1 MVKLSASGPPRSAAM
16 ISRRHALTGLGS
28 ALLAT
33 AATRATAQGAVFD
46 PQGAGTG
53 LTLTED
59 QLAAGRA
66 LLRRHPSVDIHAHP
80 GRFFLRDLKVQSPTT
95 KAFGEPFE
103 GRALAAMAKGGVTA
117 ALFNCVADTLLLEAS
132 PTRGMVFSREFAPG
146 EAWADYRRQIATLQA
161 LVRKGA
167 AAPGRTPKDIGHAL
181 AAHRTACVFAVEGG
195 DFIEEDLDRVHRA
208 KADGVRAITI
218 VHYHPNQIGDPQTE
232 APRTPGLTPVGRA
245 IVREMNKAGII
256 IDLAHASFGVTRD
269 TVEIS
274 DRPVMLSHTN
284 LKRPDVEHPRLV
296 SVEHAK
302 LVASHGG
309 IVGSVPS
316 GIGQKT
322 VADWIDSILRLVD
335 AVGPDHVAIGTD
347 MDANY
352 MPVFADYAQ
361 WGLIPAALLARG
373 VGETDVAK
381 IMGGNFLRVFGE
393 VLAAPGRA

>member
-1 MVKLSASGPPRSAAM
+1 M

-28 ALLAT
+28 ALLAS
-33 AATRATAQGAVFD
+33 AATRAAAQRAVFD
-46 PQGAGTG
+46 SQGGGTG
-53 LTLTED
+53 LNLTEA
-59 QLAAGRA
+59 QMAAGRA
-66 LLRRHPSVDIHAHP
+66 FLKRHPSVDVHCHP
-80 GRFFLRDLKVQSPTT
+80 GRFFLRDLKAQTPTT

-103 GRALAAMAKGGVTA
+103 AKALADMAKGQVTA
-117 ALFNCVADTLLLEAS
+117 ALFACVADTLLLEAS

-161 LVRKGA
+161 LVAKGA
-167 AAPGRTPKDIGHAL
+167 ALPGRTPADIAHAL
-181 AAHRTACVFAVEGG
+181 SAHRTAAVFAVEGG
-195 DFIEEDLDRVHRA
+195 DFIEERLDRVHLA

-232 APRTPGLTPVGRA
+232 APRTPGLTPVGRS
-245 IVREMNKAGII
+245 IVKEMNRAGII
-256 IDLAHASFGVTRD
+256 VDLAHASFGVTRD
-269 TVEIS
+269 AVEIS

-284 LKRPDVEHPRLV
+284 LKRPDVDHPRLV
-296 SVEHAK
+296 SVEHAR

-322 VADWIDSILRLVD
+322 VSDWIDSILRLAD

-352 MPVFADYAQ
+352 MPVFTDYAQ

-373 VGETDVAK
+373 VGEAETAK

-393 VLAAPGRA
+393 VLAPPKPAAIRV

>member
-1 MVKLSASGPPRSAAM
+1 M

-28 ALLAT
+28 ALLA
-33 AATRATAQGAVFD
+33 AAASPVSAQKAVFD
-46 PQGAGTG
+46 PQGGDIG
-53 LTLTED
+53 LSLSED
-59 QLAAGRA
+59 QLARGRA
-66 LLRRHPSVDIHAHP
+66 FLRRHPSVDIHAHP

-95 KAFGEPFE
+95 RAFGEPFE
-103 GRALAAMAKGGVTA
+103 ARALSDMAKGGITA

-132 PTRGMVFSREFAPG
+132 PTRGMVFSREFRPG

-161 LVRKGA
+161 MVRHGA
-167 AAPGRTPKDIGHAL
+167 ALPGRTPRDIAL
-181 AAHRTACVFAVEGG
+181 ALTARRTACVFAVEGG
-195 DFIEEDLDRVHRA
+195 DFIEDDLDRVHRA
-208 KADGVRAITI
+208 QADGVRSITI

-232 APRTPGLTPVGRA
+232 APRTPGLTPVGRD

-269 TVEIS
+269 AVELS

-302 LVASHGG
+302 LVADHGG

-322 VADWIDSILRLVD
+322 VADWITSILRLVD
-335 AVGPDHVAIGTD
+335 AVGADHVAIGTD

-352 MPVFADYAQ
+352 LPVFADYAQ
-361 WGLIPAALLARG
+361 WDLIPAALMARG
-373 VGETDVAK
+373 LSEAETAK

-393 VLAAPGRA
+393 VLAKSQSKAAHA